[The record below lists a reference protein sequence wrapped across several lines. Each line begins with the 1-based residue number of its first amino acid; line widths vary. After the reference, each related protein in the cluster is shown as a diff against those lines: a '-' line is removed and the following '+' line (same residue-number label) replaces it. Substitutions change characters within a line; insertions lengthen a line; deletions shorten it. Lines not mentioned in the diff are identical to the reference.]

1 MYINAM
7 HAWAAYMSFEC
18 LEKCKLKTPV
28 CVRVYTFDSVCVCVF
43 PAGPPASVF
52 PLSQC
57 WDLRGPIKA
66 GLPATP
72 ASPGPLR

>member
-1 MYINAM
+1 
-7 HAWAAYMSFEC
+7 MSFEC
-18 LEKCKLKTPV
+18 LEKCNLEEFKLMKF
-28 CVRVYTFDSVCVCVF
+28 VRAHVYTFEDVILCVCSLQAPL
-43 PAGPPASVF
+43 PAYS

-72 ASPGPLR
+72 ASAGPLH